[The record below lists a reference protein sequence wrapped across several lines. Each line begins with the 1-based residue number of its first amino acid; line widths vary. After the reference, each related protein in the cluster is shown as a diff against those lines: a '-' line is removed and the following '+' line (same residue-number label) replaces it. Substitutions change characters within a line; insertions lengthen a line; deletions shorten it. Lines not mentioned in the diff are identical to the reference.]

1 MKLLVKCGY
10 LFDAVGNQLARGKSI
25 IVVDGVIERI
35 VDTSAAERD
44 PALAGHTVL
53 DASRK
58 WVLPG
63 LINVHDHMIFRDLVG
78 NPLSTMASKPAQLA
92 RNAVRNNLVAL
103 KRGWTTV
110 RDMGASHN
118 LAFEFRE
125 MMGAGDLPG
134 PRVVACGAPI
144 CITGGHANSI
154 CLQADGPAEVRR
166 AARSQL
172 HAGADFIK
180 VMASHDPIDIRGR
193 QKTRPEMELDE
204 IKAAYDQAHAHGK
217 KTACHVMGTVA
228 IERVLDA
235 GVDVISHGFYLN
247 DHLAQRMVEQNV
259 YYDPTL
265 SSYGRQTLDP
275 KLKRGSDW
283 TRRHEELLP
292 GMEEAFAAAVKA
304 GVKMVTGTDSAG
316 QYSEDVAMMRE
327 RGLPAVESL
336 LACTRYAAESLA
348 LEDQVGTIE
357 PGKIADIV
365 VLDADPLADAYALD
379 AVSHVVQAGR
389 VYKPDEIRLDM

>member
-10 LFDAVGNQLARGKSI
+10 LFDAVGDQLARGKSI

-44 PALAGHTVL
+44 PTLAGHTVL

-180 VMASHDPIDIRGR
+180 VMASHDPIDI
-193 QKTRPEMELDE
+193 
-204 IKAAYDQAHAHGK
+204 
-217 KTACHVMGTVA
+217 
-228 IERVLDA
+228 
-235 GVDVISHGFYLN
+235 
-247 DHLAQRMVEQNV
+247 
-259 YYDPTL
+259 
-265 SSYGRQTLDP
+265 
-275 KLKRGSDW
+275 
-283 TRRHEELLP
+283 
-292 GMEEAFAAAVKA
+292 
-304 GVKMVTGTDSAG
+304 
-316 QYSEDVAMMRE
+316 
-327 RGLPAVESL
+327 
-336 LACTRYAAESLA
+336 
-348 LEDQVGTIE
+348 
-357 PGKIADIV
+357 
-365 VLDADPLADAYALD
+365 
-379 AVSHVVQAGR
+379 
-389 VYKPDEIRLDM
+389 